1 MFVFPSVFPI
11 NLLDHYF
18 SMILIFICSDFC
30 SCSRLFVLQSMANG
44 DSYVEELTSSFY
56 TEEDI

>member
-1 MFVFPSVFPI
+1 MFIS
-11 NLLDHYF
+11 LLDQFFYD
-18 SMILIFICSDFC
+18 SYIYCSDFC
-30 SCSRLFVLQSMANG
+30 SCSRLFVLQNGNG